1 MAVIFPDIEKI
12 LVQRL
17 QEALDAR
24 TEPFAANVAVS
35 TIKPSSDVLPYP
47 ERMVVIR
54 GDGGP
59 RLDHVRKLERAGITI
74 WCNTYQE
81 ASDLARLV
89 EALVKELTVDGI
101 KLVDIALS
109 PVRVAEETQQEC
121 RYMTIEAIMQGTNL

>member
-12 LVQRL
+12 LVQGL
-17 QEALDAR
+17 QSALDAR
-24 TEPFAANVAVS
+24 SESFAQDVAVS
-35 TIKPSSDVLPYP
+35 TIKPASDVTPYP
-47 ERMVVIR
+47 DRIVVIR

-74 WCNTYQE
+74 WAEDYQT
-81 ASDLARLV
+81 ASSLGYLV
-89 EALVKELTVDGI
+89 EALVKELTIDGI

-121 RYMTIEAIMQGTNL
+121 RYMTIEVITQGTNL